1 VVVLVHHALA
11 DGFGTVMSALRLF
24 DPPQSIAV
32 PSGSGPGP
40 LARAAAV
47 GLGLAQLATDGRA
60 TPLGPDSRRRDFGI
74 AVVGFDDVRRAARDR
89 GARVTDLVIAA
100 TVDAVRTVA
109 PELAERAGGSLKVS
123 VPLLVRAPA
132 SASAPASTGNATAA
146 IIIDVPAQGGLDE
159 ILAEVVRRSIR
170 LRRPTR
176 AAASRFVMA
185 TGLRLLPEPCAA
197 WFARTVYGGRF
208 LHLIVSNLLGP
219 AERLSMLGRP
229 TTGVYPILP
238 LASGAPLALGALSWG
253 DQLGI
258 GLATDPSMLDAREV
272 AQVLRTRLT
281 SVSPRQGQEQP
292 SA

>member
-1 VVVLVHHALA
+1 
-11 DGFGTVMSALRLF
+11 
-24 DPPQSIAV
+24 
-32 PSGSGPGP
+32 
-40 LARAAAV
+40 
-47 GLGLAQLATDGRA
+47 
-60 TPLGPDSRRRDFGI
+60 
-74 AVVGFDDVRRAARDR
+74 
-89 GARVTDLVIAA
+89 
-100 TVDAVRTVA
+100 
-109 PELAERAGGSLKVS
+109 
-123 VPLLVRAPA
+123 
-132 SASAPASTGNATAA
+132 
-146 IIIDVPAQGGLDE
+146 
-159 ILAEVVRRSIR
+159 
-170 LRRPTR
+170 
-176 AAASRFVMA
+176 MA